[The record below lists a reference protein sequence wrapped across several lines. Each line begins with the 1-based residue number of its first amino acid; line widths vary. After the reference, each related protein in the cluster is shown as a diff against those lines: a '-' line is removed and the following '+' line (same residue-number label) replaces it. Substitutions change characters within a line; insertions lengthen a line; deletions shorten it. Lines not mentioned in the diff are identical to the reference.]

1 MGYSMSLH
9 LKKEAPADLI
19 ESLLKDSKFLSNN
32 GSIYVSQ
39 IATEHGYAVPYEK
52 GLYISFSTINEQE
65 SYFIHGF
72 FKLIAKLYGETTI
85 NPIDQNPYKFYNYDS
100 EITLI
105 IEESEFL
112 ENPKKYKDFYAENGI
127 VVNDD
132 YVEDLYESLEIQA
145 DEARERG
152 EDFEDTITPN
162 VKYYSFDYIK
172 SSVPKKDG
180 SFSLFLVNLIT
191 DNQKTLEKIFQNLKE
206 IEQKIA

>member
-1 MGYSMSLH
+1 MSLH